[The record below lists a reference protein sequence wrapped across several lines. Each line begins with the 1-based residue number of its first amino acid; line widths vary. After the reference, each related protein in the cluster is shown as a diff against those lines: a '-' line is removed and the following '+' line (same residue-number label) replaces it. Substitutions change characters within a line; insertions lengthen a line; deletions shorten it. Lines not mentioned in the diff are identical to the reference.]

1 MVTINGREGRNRCPD
16 TIAIIGGGRWARVL
30 TEVLCGLVPPS
41 VEIFVHSRNNAELM
55 STWVSERKFR
65 QQVHV
70 SSDWPE
76 SLPAE
81 SSAVLVVNAAR
92 DHERAVEMALS
103 IGAPVLVEKPIT
115 LSAAATQ
122 RLADLAHSRNVHF
135 AAAHIFLFARYLDR
149 FSRLV
154 ADAGGARCMRIEW
167 TDPKN
172 ESRYGERKQYDA
184 SLPVYL
190 DWLPHVLSIAG
201 TLAPSATQKCEKLE
215 LLKGGAHLVL
225 ELVLG
230 DVPCSV
236 KLIRNADRRQRR
248 IEVVTR
254 GKTLQLDFSSEPGTI
269 TVDSKTINGDPDW
282 DVKKRPAARML
293 GAFLQWAAGGA
304 FDSRL
309 DVEVGLKANQVID
322 QVACMYREAIMPW
335 LIARLA
341 SQGPMD
347 DDLHYALSEI
357 LQSEASFSEVAV
369 DRQIERVLQQFSGR
383 IAAFWLRE
391 LTEAHDPSMFFRSLA
406 L

>member
-1 MVTINGREGRNRCPD
+1 MAINGKDGSDRCPD
-16 TIAIIGGGRWARVL
+16 TIAVIGGGRWARVL
-30 TEVLCGLVPPS
+30 TEVLCGLVSPS
-41 VEIFVHSRNNAELM
+41 VRISVHSRHNAELM
-55 STWVSERKFR
+55 AAWVSEREFR

-70 SSDWPE
+70 SSDWPKF
-76 SLPAE
+76 LPVE

-103 IGAPVLVEKPIT
+103 IGVPVLVEKPIT

-122 RLADLAHSRNVHF
+122 RLADLARSRNVHF

-167 TDPKN
+167 TDPKI
-172 ESRYGERKQYDA
+172 ESRYGERKQYNA
-184 SLPVYL
+184 GLPIYL
-190 DWLPHVLSIAG
+190 DWLPHVLSIAS
-201 TLAPSATQKCEKLE
+201 TLAPSFPQKCEKLE
-215 LLKGGAHLVL
+215 LLKGGAHLAL

-254 GKTLQLDFSSEPGTI
+254 RKTLQLDFSSEPGTI
-269 TVDSKTINGDPDW
+269 TADSTTINGDPDW
-282 DVKKRPAARML
+282 DVKRRPAARML

-309 DVEVGLKANQVID
+309 DVEIGLKANQVID
-322 QVACMYREAIMPW
+322 QVAGMYREAMMTW
-335 LIARLA
+335 LITRLA
-341 SQGPMD
+341 FLGPMD

-357 LQSEASFSEVAV
+357 LQSEASFPEVAV
-369 DRQIERVLQQFSGR
+369 DRQIERVLQQFSER
-383 IAAFWLRE
+383 TATSWLKE
-391 LTEAHDPSMFFRSLA
+391 LNEAQDPSMFFRSLA